1 MSDLLLVA
9 GLPADVVNGAPGIS
23 FAGPRALS
31 ERDEFGALD
40 GPVGLF
46 RAPLEP
52 AALQARED
60 LGHVLC
66 AWLPREDLL

>member
-1 MSDLLLVA
+1 MSYLLLVA
-9 GLPADVVNGAPGIS
+9 GPSADVAASPPGFA

-31 ERDEFGALD
+31 ERDEFGPLD
-40 GPVGLF
+40 GAPGVF

-60 LGHVLC
+60 LGHGLC